1 MKSIFIYWSLSIFL
15 RLHNYQKNF
24 SNNINRKLEHKIELR
39 IKFPQDLKKNTLSLI
54 IEYFNLI
61 FIKLEC
67 RISV

>member
-1 MKSIFIYWSLSIFL
+1 MKSIFIYWSLSIL
-15 RLHNYQKNF
+15 RLHNYQKNC

>member
-1 MKSIFIYWSLSIFL
+1 MKSIFIYWSLSIL